1 MEFEY
6 TNYIFIDEIYLD
18 EMAEEVVKGTPADIA
33 VDNYAAGFDDAH
45 FYAFDFVKDAVA
57 REVKKRAEMIR
68 GDEKNVD

>member
-33 VDNYAAGFDDAH
+33 VDNYAAGCDDAQY
-45 FYAFDFVKDAVA
+45 YAFDFVKDAVA